1 MSSFLTEQQRGADLP
16 GSGMKVIAVIIAGV
30 LVIFCFGVAV
40 HFNQNVLQ
48 ARKILENE
56 RYTRLTAEENLEKAA
71 AQIRG
76 LESEIGRSQAKVKST
91 EKLLEQAKSVNIE
104 LQEKVEEA
112 ARLQKSLQQRM
123 EQLQQT
129 PTDQKDSKSGSTAN
143 ADAT

>member
-1 MSSFLTEQQRGADLP
+1 MP